1 MPHLTDDSKNLT
13 DIIYCPFQPSNYEEF
28 TSQLYDTEC
37 SERLGQ
43 DRPDGPPVKAEVV
56 RVDVSG
62 ATFSR
67 MTDYRR

>member
-1 MPHLTDDSKNLT
+1 MASVDRCPH
-13 DIIYCPFQPSNYEEF
+13 IIIFITFQPSNYEEF

-37 SERLGQ
+37 SERLE
-43 DRPDGPPVKAEVV
+43 RLERLPVKAEVV
-56 RVDVSG
+56 TVDVSG